1 MSKKS
6 KTLNLNFGPQ
16 HPAAHGVLRLILEL
30 DGEVVEKADP
40 HIGLLHRGTEK
51 LIENKT
57 YMQAIPY
64 FDRLDYVAPMNQEH
78 AFALAIEKIL
88 KIEVPIRAQFIRVM
102 FCEIGRILSHILNI
116 TTHALDVG
124 ALTPSLWGFE
134 ERETL
139 MTFYE
144 RVSGSRLHANYFR
157 AGGVHQD
164 LPRGL
169 DEDISKFA
177 TRFPK
182 IIDDLETLL
191 TDNRIFKQRNV
202 DIGVVTKQDA
212 LDYSFS
218 GVMLRGSN
226 VPWDLRKSQPY
237 DCYEQMEFKIP
248 VGKNGDCYDRYL
260 CRIEEM
266 RESVKIINQCL
277 DQMPKGPIKSFDGKI
292 TPPSKKA
299 IKESMEALIHH
310 FKLFTEGYRVD
321 KDEIYT
327 AVEAPKGEFGV
338 YLISDG
344 SSKPYKCKIRAPGFS
359 HLQAMDYL
367 IKGHMLAD
375 VPAVLGSLDIV
386 FGEIDR

>member
-1 MSKKS
+1 MSKET
-6 KTLNLNFGPQ
+6 KTLKLNFGPQ

-30 DGEVVEKADP
+30 NGEVVEKADP

-57 YMQAIPY
+57 YMQAVPY

-102 FCEIGRILSHILNI
+102 FCEIGRLLSHILNI
-116 TTHALDVG
+116 TTQALDVG

-144 RVSGSRLHANYFR
+144 RASGSRLHANYFR

-164 LPRGL
+164 LPINL
-169 DEDISKFA
+169 DRDIAKFCE
-177 TRFPK
+177 TFPK
-182 IIDDLETLL
+182 IINDLETLL

-202 DIGVVTKQDA
+202 DIGIVTKEDA

-218 GVMLRGSN
+218 GVMLRGSG
-226 VPWDLRKSQPY
+226 VPWDLRRSQPY
-237 DCYEQMEFKIP
+237 ECYDQFDFKIP
-248 VGKNGDCYDRYL
+248 IGKNGDCYDRYL

-266 RESVKIINQCL
+266 RQSVEIIKNCINK
-277 DQMPKGPIKSFDGKI
+277 MPLGPVKNIDGKI
-292 TPPSKKA
+292 TPPPKKDL
-299 IKESMEALIHH
+299 KMSMEALIHH
-310 FKLFTEGYRVD
+310 FKLFSEGFRVP
-321 KDEIYT
+321 KGEIYT

-344 SSKPYKCKIRAPGFS
+344 SNKPYKCKIRAPGFS

-367 IKGHMLAD
+367 MKGHMLAD
-375 VPAVLGSLDIV
+375 VPAVLGSLDLV
-386 FGEIDR
+386 FGEVDR